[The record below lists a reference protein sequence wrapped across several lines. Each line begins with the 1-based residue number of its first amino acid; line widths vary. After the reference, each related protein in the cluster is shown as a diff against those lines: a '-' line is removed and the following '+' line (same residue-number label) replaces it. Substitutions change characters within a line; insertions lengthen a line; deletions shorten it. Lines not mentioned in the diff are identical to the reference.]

1 MIPLIR
7 FDFDES
13 RYGNE
18 GGFRLVANAIL
29 DSLALVM
36 SALRSDLPLLMRIN
50 AKHEVTIEL
59 EKFLKK
65 SLQILGK
72 LVIIDELTKQ
82 RAVTS
87 AG

>member
-1 MIPLIR
+1 M
-7 FDFDES
+7 
-13 RYGNE
+13 
-18 GGFRLVANAIL
+18 VNAIL
-29 DSLALVM
+29 DSLAIA
-36 SALRSDLPLLMRIN
+36 SLPQGLNLSLFMRIN
-50 AKHEVTIEL
+50 AKREVTTEL
-59 EKFLKK
+59 EIFPKK

>member
-1 MIPLIR
+1 MNL
-7 FDFDES
+7 
-13 RYGNE
+13 
-18 GGFRLVANAIL
+18 
-29 DSLALVM
+29 
-36 SALRSDLPLLMRIN
+36 RIN
-50 AKHEVTIEL
+50 SKYEAIIEL
-59 EKFLKK
+59 ENFLKK

>member
-1 MIPLIR
+1 
-7 FDFDES
+7 
-13 RYGNE
+13 
-18 GGFRLVANAIL
+18 
-29 DSLALVM
+29 
-36 SALRSDLPLLMRIN
+36 MRIN
-50 AKHEVTIEL
+50 VKHEVTVEL

-65 SLQILGK
+65 SLQIPGK

>member
-1 MIPLIR
+1 
-7 FDFDES
+7 
-13 RYGNE
+13 
-18 GGFRLVANAIL
+18 
-29 DSLALVM
+29 
-36 SALRSDLPLLMRIN
+36 MRIN

-65 SLQILGK
+65 SLQILEK
-72 LVIIDELTKQ
+72 LAIIDELTKQ